1 MDEIERLR
9 GQARKA
15 RQFAVTVDEKT
26 RTALEDYARECD
38 QKAGELAESR
48 SGDPD
53 VSAQGARL
61 S

>member
-1 MDEIERLR
+1 MDEIERLK

-26 RTALEDYARECD
+26 RTALQDYARECE
-38 QKAGELAESR
+38 QKAEELAEGR
-48 SGDPD
+48 SGPPE
-53 VSAQGARL
+53 GTRL

>member
-15 RQFAVTVDEKT
+15 RQFAVSVDEKT
-26 RTALEDYARECD
+26 RLALEDYARECE
-38 QKAGELAESR
+38 QKAEEMAEGR
-48 SGDPD
+48 SGPPE
-53 VSAQGARL
+53 GTRL

>member
-15 RQFAVTVDEKT
+15 RQFAVTVDDKT
-26 RTALEDYARECD
+26 RAALEDYARECD
-38 QKAGELAESR
+38 QKADDLADGRE
-48 SGDPD
+48 
-53 VSAQGARL
+53 GAPEGTLL